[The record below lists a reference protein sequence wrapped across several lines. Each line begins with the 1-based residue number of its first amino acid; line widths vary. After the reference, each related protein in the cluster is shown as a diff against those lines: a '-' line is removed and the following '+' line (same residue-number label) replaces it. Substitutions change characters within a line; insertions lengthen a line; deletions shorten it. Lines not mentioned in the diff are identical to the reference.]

1 MEIYFPAYYEK
12 FRCIAGACPDSCCKE
27 WAVDV
32 DDASAAFYRQL
43 PGELGK
49 RLQEVLIDTDD
60 GTIMQIEN
68 GRCPMW
74 QQDGLCRI
82 QAELGHDALCKTCR
96 EFPRLQHD
104 YGNFMELGLELSCP
118 EAARLILS
126 GESKDIFV
134 KNVPGGEQPE
144 YDMQIMQILQESRQ
158 QAFKLLDSEQYDLPK
173 KLAILLLYGHAVQG
187 QIDGGK
193 APVFNADS
201 CLATAQKCAAKG
213 DMDSIY
219 SFFRALEILT
229 PQWKKYLDS
238 APTLPVWSAQLTE
251 LARYLIARY
260 WLQTIADYDLVCRV
274 KFVIVACLLVST
286 LNGDPIQTAQLF
298 SKEIENDPDNLEAIF
313 SGAYNS
319 TALTDTNLLGLLLH

>member
-12 FRCIAGACPDSCCKE
+12 FRCIAAACPDSCCKE

-49 RLQEVLIDTDD
+49 RLQEVLVDTDD

-74 QQDGLCRI
+74 QQDGLCHI

-104 YGNFMELGLELSCP
+104 YGSFVELGLELSCP
-118 EAARLILS
+118 AAAQLILS
-126 GESKDIFV
+126 GENNDLLV
-134 KNVPGGEQPE
+134 KNAPGGETPE
-144 YDMQIMQILQESRQ
+144 YDMQVMQILKDSRQ
-158 QAFKLLDSEQYDLPK
+158 QAFELLDSDQYDLPE

-187 QIDGGK
+187 QIDGGDVP
-193 APVFNADS
+193 AFDADS
-201 CLATAQKCAAKG
+201 CLATARKYAAQG

-219 SFFRALEILT
+219 CFIRSLEILT
-229 PQWKKYLDS
+229 DQWRKHLGNT
-238 APTLPVWSAQLTE
+238 PTLPVWSAQLTE
-251 LARYLIARY
+251 LARYLISRY
-260 WLQTIADYDLVCRV
+260 WLQAVSDFDLVCRV
-274 KFVIVACLLVST
+274 KLIVVACLLVST
-286 LNGDPIQTAQLF
+286 LDGDLVQIAQLF
-298 SKEIENDPDNLEAIF
+298 SKEVENDPDNLEAIF
-313 SGAYNS
+313 SGSYNS
-319 TALTDTNLLGLLLH
+319 TALTDANLLGLLLH